1 MKKLWAFCTD
11 ESGAVT
17 VDWVV
22 LTAAIV
28 GLGIAVISSV
38 RTGTNALGTEIS
50 TSLTNASVVSLGT
63 LGTNGST
70 VVVVE

>member
-1 MKKLWAFCTD
+1 MIKTFLNS

-28 GLGIAVISSV
+28 GLGLAVM
-38 RTGTNALGTEIS
+38 A
-50 TSLTNASVVSLGT
+50 VVSAGVENLSGDIQT
-63 LGTNGST
+63 QLETNHITTTFGD
-70 VVVVE
+70 

>member
-1 MKKLWAFCTD
+1 MTFFANIKNFAAD

-28 GLGIAVISSV
+28 GLGIAVVASV
-38 RTGTNALGTEIS
+38 RTGTTSVAGQIE
-50 TSLTNASVVSLGT
+50 TSLSAATIPT
-63 LGTNGST
+63 LGDLSQ
-70 VVVVE
+70 

>member
-1 MKKLWAFCTD
+1 MTTAIKTFLND

-28 GLGIAVISSV
+28 GLGIVVLTTVGEGTTTFADKISSHMATQDV
-38 RTGTNALGTEIS
+38 TTTY
-50 TSLTNASVVSLGT
+50 
-63 LGTNGST
+63 
-70 VVVVE
+70 

>member
-1 MKKLWAFCTD
+1 MTTFTTFLND

-28 GLGIAVISSV
+28 GLGIAVLFTISSSV
-38 RTGTNALGTEIS
+38 EDVALAVDTQLNS
-50 TSLTNASVVSLGT
+50 MTT
-63 LGTNGST
+63 LDTTLDGS
-70 VVVVE
+70 

>member
-1 MKKLWAFCTD
+1 MKFLTNLKTFAAD

-28 GLGIAVISSV
+28 GLGLAVITSV
-38 RTGTNALGTEIS
+38 RSG
-50 TSLTNASVVSLGT
+50 VQSLGT
-63 LGTNGST
+63 DIQNSLTSASVASLGSLGVS
-70 VVVVE
+70 E

>member
-1 MKKLWAFCTD
+1 MTFIANIKNFAAD

-28 GLGIAVISSV
+28 GLGIAVVTSV
-38 RTGTNALGTEIS
+38 RTGTNNIGTAIQTTLQS
-50 TSLTNASVVSLGT
+50 GATSLSGT
-63 LGTNGST
+63 TIDFDPD
-70 VVVVE
+70 

>member
-1 MKKLWAFCTD
+1 MKLFANIKSFAAN

-38 RTGTNALGTEIS
+38 RTGTSSLAGSIQ
-50 TSLTNASVVSLGT
+50 TSLTSASVASLGT
-63 LGTNGST
+63 LGVNQ
-70 VVVVE
+70 

>member
-1 MKKLWAFCTD
+1 MKTFTNFLND

-28 GLGIAVISSV
+28 GLGIAVLTTISSSV
-38 RTGTNALGTEIS
+38 EDVANTIDTQLNSMTALDT
-50 TSLTNASVVSLGT
+50 T
-63 LGTNGST
+63 LDGS
-70 VVVVE
+70 

>member
-1 MKKLWAFCTD
+1 MNLNSMIKTFAAN

-28 GLGIAVISSV
+28 GLGLAVITSV
-38 RTGTNALGTEIS
+38 RSGVGTLGTNIS
-50 TSLTNASVVSLGT
+50 NSLSSASVASLGT
-63 LGTNGST
+63 LGVSQ
-70 VVVVE
+70 

>member
-1 MKKLWAFCTD
+1 MNAVKKFLAD

-28 GLGIAVISSV
+28 GLGIAVISSIAV
-38 RTGTNALGTEIS
+38 GTGSVGSAVGGSLETGTVA
-50 TSLTNASVVSLGT
+50 T
-63 LGTNGST
+63 LNFDLIQ
-70 VVVVE
+70 